1 MKWINFLPLV
11 LLISLSSSLLCA
23 ESLKLDIL
31 FTNDVHGGIDRTPA
45 TFINPDFPP
54 MLGGGGTAATVI
66 KDYRALSGPKEA
78 TLLLDAGDFFQG
90 HPIGTVTK
98 GKAIIN
104 YYNAI
109 GYDAL
114 ALGNHDYDTGE
125 QALIDAIS
133 TAKFPILCSNLINPA
148 TQEIPPYIRPY
159 VIIQKIGLKIGVIG
173 LCTTDIAKMS
183 FPDNIRGLEFTDEKE
198 ALNKYIPI
206 VKAEG
211 ADLII
216 VVGHM
221 GLPYDPEPA
230 YQSRYNADGSSKNLE
245 RYWGYDAQ
253 EIAHEVPGID
263 IFFGGHMHK
272 GFAKPWSDPI
282 THTLVMTGYAYGS
295 NLGIITLN
303 IDPKTKKIEG
313 YELPAVREGVLVT
326 LFDDEFLPDEEISK
340 NIKAEQAIAE
350 KGMDEVVGEASVFLS
365 KENVDAQ
372 SLIGNMCTDATR
384 EEVGADFAFLN
395 LGGVRGQIPVGPV
408 TYRQVFDVMPFDN
421 QIVSFMCNG
430 AFLKKIIELRVA
442 GGRHGLLVSGA
453 NVVYNKQRPDMDRVT
468 KLLINGKPWDPNKM
482 YKVATTDFLMQGNAG
497 LTFLTSVPED
507 QITNYQTNLRDGI
520 VNYIKKNSPIRTK
533 IDDRWKRDDRSSI
546 TPDLKKALESLPK

>member
-1 MKWINFLPLV
+1 MKRIYLLALV
-11 LLISLSSSLLCA
+11 LLVGISSLFCE
-23 ESLKLDIL
+23 ESLKLNMI

-66 KDYRALSGPKEA
+66 KGYRALSSPTQA
-78 TLLLDAGDFFQG
+78 TLLFDVGDFFQG

-104 YYNAI
+104 YYNEI

-125 QALIDAIS
+125 KALIDALNGV
-133 TAKFPILCSNLINPA
+133 TFPVLSSNIVYKD
-148 TQEIPPYIRPY
+148 TKEIPPYIRPY
-159 VIIQKIGLKIGVIG
+159 VILDRIGIKIGVIG
-173 LCTTDIAKMS
+173 LTTTDIAKMS
-183 FPDNIRGLEFTDEKE
+183 FPENVRGLEFTDEKA

-206 VKAEG
+206 VRAQG
-211 ADLII
+211 ADI
-216 VVGHM
+216 VVVIGHM

-230 YQSRYNADGSSKNLE
+230 YQSRYNPDGSNKNTE

-253 EIAHEVPGID
+253 ELAHEVQGID

-282 THTLVMTGYAYGS
+282 THTLVLTGYAYGS
-295 NLGIITLN
+295 NLGIITLK
-303 IDPKTKKIEG
+303 IDPETKKIEG
-313 YELPAVREGVLVT
+313 YELPAIREGALIT
-326 LFDDEFLPDEEISK
+326 LFDDEFTPDEEISNK
-340 NIKAEQAIAE
+340 IQAEQKVAE
-350 KGMDEVVGEASVFLS
+350 QGMDEIIGSTSIYLS

-372 SLIGNMCTDATR
+372 SLIGNMCTDAMR
-384 EEVGADFAFLN
+384 AEVNADFGFLN
-395 LGGVRGQIPVGPV
+395 LGGVRGQIGAGPI

-421 QIVSFMCNG
+421 QIVTFMCNG
-430 AFLKKIIELRVA
+430 VFLKRIIEMRVA

-453 NVVYNKQRPDMDRVT
+453 NVVYSKQRPDMDRVT
-468 KLLINGKPWDPNKM
+468 KLLINGQPWDPNKM

-497 LTFLTSVPED
+497 LTLLTSVPED

-533 IDDRWKRDDRSSI
+533 IDDRWKREDRSQMS
-546 TPDLKKALESLPK
+546 PELKKVLESLPK

>member
-1 MKWINFLPLV
+1 MKRIHLLLLV
-11 LLISLSSSLLCA
+11 LQISLSSLFA
-23 ESLKLDIL
+23 ESLKLNII
-31 FTNDVHGGIDRTPA
+31 FTNDVHGGIDRTAA

-66 KDYRALSGPKEA
+66 KSYRALSSPTEA
-78 TLLLDAGDFFQG
+78 TMLLDAGDFFQG

-104 YYNAI
+104 YYNDI

-125 QALIDAIS
+125 QALIEAVKL
-133 TAKFPILCSNLINPA
+133 AKFPILSANLIYSD
-148 TQEIPPYIRPY
+148 TKEIPPYIRPY
-159 VIIQKIGLKIGVIG
+159 VIIEKLGIKIAVIG
-173 LCTTDIAKMS
+173 ITTTDIAKMS
-183 FPDNIRGLEFTDEKE
+183 FPDNIRGLTFTDEKV

-206 VKAEG
+206 VKEAG
-211 ADLII
+211 ADLVV

-221 GLPYDPEPA
+221 GLPYEPEPA

-253 EIAHEVPGID
+253 ELAHEVEGID

-282 THTLVMTGYAYGS
+282 THTLVLTGYAYGS
-295 NLGIITLN
+295 NLGIISLLL
-303 IDPKTKKIEG
+303 DPKTKKIAG
-313 YELPAVREGVLVT
+313 YELPAIREGALVT

-340 NIKAEQAIAE
+340 TIKAEQKIAE
-350 KGMDEVVGEASVFLS
+350 KGMDEVVGSTAIYLS

-395 LGGVRGQIPVGPV
+395 LGGVRGQIASGPI

-430 AFLKKIIELRVA
+430 VFLKRIIEMRVA

-453 NVVYNKQRPDMDRVT
+453 NVVYSKQRPDMDRIT
-468 KLLINGKPWDPNKM
+468 KLLINGQPWEPNKM

-497 LTFLTSVPED
+497 LTLLTSVPED

-533 IDDRWKRDDRSSI
+533 IDDRWKRDDRSNMS
-546 TPDLKKALESLPK
+546 PELKQALESLPK